1 MSKNVQDVLGVSLEK
16 VRNMVSADTVI
27 GTPMTLDG
35 VTVVPVSRISY
46 GFVGGGADLPTKTAG
61 EHFGGGSG
69 AGVNV
74 VPVAFLVV
82 KNGEVRVMPVQDRP
96 NTLDVALSM
105 IPTTVDKVAD
115 TVSNIVSDVV
125 SKNAAETE

>member
-1 MSKNVQDVLGVSLEK
+1 MSKNVQDVLGISLEK

-27 GTPMTLDG
+27 GTPLTLGD

-46 GFVGGGADLPTKTAG
+46 GVVGGGADLPTKTPG

-74 VPVAFLVV
+74 VPVAFLTV
-82 KNGEVRVMPVQDRP
+82 KDGDVRVIPVQDRP
-96 NTLDVALSM
+96 NSLDVALSM
-105 IPTTVDKVAD
+105 IPTAVDKVAD
-115 TVSNIVSDVV
+115 TVTNIVADMTAQ
-125 SKNAAETE
+125 KAAEAE